1 MLGWKGDN
9 NVLERNGEEILM
21 RKVLEMK
28 IELLFVSMVVYY
40 NDCNIL
46 LDIMIV
52 MFVLINYFF

>member
-46 LDIMIV
+46 LDITIV

>member
-1 MLGWKGDN
+1 
-9 NVLERNGEEILM
+9 M

-52 MFVLINYFF
+52 MFVLINYFFLEK